1 MISSI
6 GFLRDKAH
14 RPSGLIP
21 YHEPRFVQLPR
32 PEAALYPFFMNRQE
46 AVEALELLRKVV
58 SQARDD
64 TTLQNWGVIWMVH
77 GVVNAGA
84 FTATNFLM
92 WRGYESPW
100 PYVALWSAVLLFN
113 IPSIFLLKSRTA
125 GARTFVENMIWLIWT
140 TFIGTVALTGL
151 ANHLSGFKV
160 FTLGPVIGI
169 LSTFG
174 FSMMG
179 GLMGKKWFLLAA
191 VFALASL
198 VMAVLP
204 DWQFVILGSVWGISQ
219 FAAGFLMD
227 RARRRRLAILAS
239 PQARLV

>member
-1 MISSI
+1 
-6 GFLRDKAH
+6 
-14 RPSGLIP
+14 
-21 YHEPRFVQLPR
+21 
-32 PEAALYPFFMNRQE
+32 MNRQE

-58 SQARDD
+58 GQARDD

-77 GVVNAGA
+77 GIANAGA
-84 FTATNFLM
+84 FLATNLLM
-92 WRGYESPW
+92 WRGHESPW

-113 IPSIFLLKSRTA
+113 IPSIFVLKSRTA
-125 GARTFVENMIWLIWT
+125 GARTFVENMIWLIWM
-140 TFIGTVALTGL
+140 TFIATVALTGL

-160 FTLGPVIGI
+160 FTLGPVIGV
-169 LSTFG
+169 LSAFA

-179 GLMGKKWFLLAA
+179 GLMGKKWFLIAG

-198 VMAVLP
+198 AMSLFP
-204 DWQFVILGSVWGISQ
+204 DWQFVILGSVWGLCQ

-227 RARRRRLAILAS
+227 RARRRRVATLTS